1 MDANKS
7 GLVLKPV
14 HRYLMLLAVGVF
26 IHHFV
31 VTLIYAVDELP
42 VHASVREHANRYSV
56 PFFHQ
61 GWKLFAPDVPEI
73 HYEVRYAVSAGDEW
87 HPFRDVNELQG
98 VSNHH
103 RMAYTS
109 QKLQM
114 YLASELRRKLY
125 FGDSAEIEG
134 LDDVAQTAA
143 YHRMVYYI
151 SKRHER
157 ANGVE
162 PDSMLVTF
170 WVHFAPEFQSGEV
183 FESRSYEFP
192 VFRRL
197 P

>member
-1 MDANKS
+1 M
-7 GLVLKPV
+7 LKPV
-14 HRYLMLLAVGVF
+14 HRYLMLLAVAMF

-31 VTLIYAVDELP
+31 VTVIYAVDELP
-42 VHASVREHANRYSV
+42 VRASVREHAKNYSV

-73 HYEVRYAVSAGDEW
+73 HYEIRCAVSEGGDW
-87 HPFRDVNELQG
+87 QPFVNVNDLEG
-98 VSNHH
+98 VSTHT
-103 RMAYTS
+103 RMAYAS

-114 YLASELRRKLY
+114 YLARELRRKLY
-125 FGDSAEIEG
+125 FDDSGEIAG
-134 LDDVAQTAA
+134 LDDVVQTAA
-143 YHRMVYYI
+143 YHRMLHYI

-157 ANGVE
+157 ANGVA